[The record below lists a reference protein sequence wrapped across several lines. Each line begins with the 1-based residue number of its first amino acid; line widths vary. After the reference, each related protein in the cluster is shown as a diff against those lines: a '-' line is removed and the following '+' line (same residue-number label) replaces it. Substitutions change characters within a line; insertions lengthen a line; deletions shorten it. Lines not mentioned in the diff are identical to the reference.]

1 MQLLIKSF
9 IRPFDAAI
17 PNHNFCAFA
26 KKQADHETLLDLKHG
41 SIKALTHADDLDEAQ
56 NPSNAVKIT
65 VSWSAQSL
73 ALTDSAPL

>member
-1 MQLLIKSF
+1 M
-9 IRPFDAAI
+9 PFDAAI
-17 PNHNFCAFA
+17 PNHNFCALV

-41 SIKALTHADDLDEAQ
+41 SIKVLRHANDLDEAQ
-56 NPSNAVKIT
+56 NSSNAVKIA

>member
-1 MQLLIKSF
+1 MYNNILEKDLDHQSLTRFCKELSILL
-9 IRPFDAAI
+9 
-17 PNHNFCAFA
+17 
-26 KKQADHETLLDLKHG
+26 KQADHETLLDLKHG
-41 SIKALTHADDLDEAQ
+41 SIKALGHADDFDEAQ

>member
-1 MQLLIKSF
+1 MTGFSQKGDIAPLF
-9 IRPFDAAI
+9 
-17 PNHNFCAFA
+17 FCAFA

-41 SIKALTHADDLDEAQ
+41 SIKALGHADDFDEAQ

>member
-1 MQLLIKSF
+1 MQ
-9 IRPFDAAI
+9 RYRR
-17 PNHNFCAFA
+17 HNFCTFG

-41 SIKALTHADDLDEAQ
+41 SIKALEHADDFNEAQ

-65 VSWSAQSL
+65 VLWSAQSL